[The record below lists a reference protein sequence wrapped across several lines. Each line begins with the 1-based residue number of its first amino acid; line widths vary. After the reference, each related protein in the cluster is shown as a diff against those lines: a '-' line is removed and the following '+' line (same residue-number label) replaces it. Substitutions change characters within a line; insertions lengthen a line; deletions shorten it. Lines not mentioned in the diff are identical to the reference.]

1 MSFKQPS
8 KTPSGSYKCILEVT
22 GYDRVFH
29 DIANTPD
36 SKSIDRNRIIQESD
50 TKKNGNI
57 KYNLDFKAR
66 KWRLCHVNYLVRY
79 PIRAS
84 ILKNKSHLLLNLINN
99 QWNLPVP
106 KDHGLGSSRF
116 VIVTEMFVPIHNYF
130 HVLSR
135 FVYISCKYLLRG
147 CPVRRCASYPSSHI
161 SPFIITWY
169 SVLLSFH
176 KAGLKWQI
184 WVQPSMLPN
193 VWLSLLP
200 PLSGEPS
207 FALKQDEG
215 LLIIIFGHEFG
226 KSPERYT
233 LSVYCL
239 SLVVVT
245 LTSTFVSPVG
255 LIHETLLPKYF
266 SRMFFSNPS
275 LFCWVVDHGILKK
288 DKGNFQFVCTS
299 LKRGTLAKFKA
310 SECREQVFPNRFALA
325 SVFASHFSFPRN
337 WSMRK
342 WLLRDSGR

>member
-1 MSFKQPS
+1 M
-8 KTPSGSYKCILEVT
+8 
-22 GYDRVFH
+22 
-29 DIANTPD
+29 
-36 SKSIDRNRIIQESD
+36 
-50 TKKNGNI
+50 
-57 KYNLDFKAR
+57 
-66 KWRLCHVNYLVRY
+66 NYLVRY

-84 ILKNKSHLLLNLINN
+84 ILNNKSHLLLNLINN

-116 VIVTEMFVPIHNYF
+116 VIVTEMFVPILSYF
-130 HVLSR
+130 PVLSR
-135 FVYISCKYLLRG
+135 FVYTSCKYLLRG

-161 SPFIITWY
+161 SPFITTWY

-176 KAGLKWQI
+176 KADLKWQI
-184 WVQPSMLPN
+184 WVQPSMLLN
-193 VWLSLLP
+193 VWFRLLS

-226 KSPERYT
+226 KSPGRYT

-266 SRMFFSNPS
+266 SRIFFSNPS

-288 DKGNFQFVCTS
+288 DKGNF
-299 LKRGTLAKFKA
+299 
-310 SECREQVFPNRFALA
+310 
-325 SVFASHFSFPRN
+325 
-337 WSMRK
+337 
-342 WLLRDSGR
+342 